1 MRKDMPMTKLNKKDK
16 RRLLIW
22 SLLILV
28 IGAYLTVFAYR
39 YWSQILENNRNREEL
54 EERYQMLLNEERSL
68 NVEVTRLQDP
78 EFVARFARE
87 RFLYS
92 REGERIIKIAD

>member
-1 MRKDMPMTKLNKKDK
+1 MPKITKKDK
-16 RRLLIW
+16 RRLMIW
-22 SLLILV
+22 SMLILI
-28 IGAYLTVFAYR
+28 IGAYLCVFAYR
-39 YWSQILENNRNREEL
+39 YWTQILENNRQREEL
-54 EERYQMLLNEERSL
+54 ELKYQTLLNEERSL

-92 REGERIIKIAD
+92 REGERIIKIAE

>member
-1 MRKDMPMTKLNKKDK
+1 MTKINKKAK
-16 RRLLIW
+16 RRLMIW

-28 IGAYLTVFAYR
+28 IGAYLSVFAYR
-39 YWSQILENNRNREEL
+39 YWTQILENNRNREEL
-54 EERYQMLLNEERSL
+54 EQRYQTLLNEERNL

>member
-1 MRKDMPMTKLNKKDK
+1 MTKITKKDK
-16 RRLLIW
+16 RRLMIW

-28 IGAYLTVFAYR
+28 IGAYLGVFAYR
-39 YWSQILENNRNREEL
+39 YWNQILENNRDREEL
-54 EERYQMLLNEERSL
+54 EQRYQTLLNDERSL

>member
-1 MRKDMPMTKLNKKDK
+1 M
-16 RRLLIW
+16 IW

-28 IGAYLTVFAYR
+28 IGAYLSVFAYR
-39 YWSQILENNRNREEL
+39 YWSQILENNRTREEL
-54 EERYQMLLNEERSL
+54 EYRYQNLLSEERSL
-68 NVEVTRLQDP
+68 NIEVTRLQDP

>member
-1 MRKDMPMTKLNKKDK
+1 MRKDEFMTKINKKAK
-16 RRLLIW
+16 RRLMIW

-28 IGAYLTVFAYR
+28 IGAYLSVFAYR
-39 YWSQILENNRNREEL
+39 YWTQILENNRNREEL
-54 EERYQMLLNEERSL
+54 EQRYQTLLNEERNL

>member
-1 MRKDMPMTKLNKKDK
+1 MPKITKKDK
-16 RRLLIW
+16 RRLMIW
-22 SLLILV
+22 LMLILI
-28 IGAYLTVFAYR
+28 IGAYLCVFAYR
-39 YWSQILENNRNREEL
+39 YWTQILENNRQREEL
-54 EERYQMLLNEERSL
+54 ELKYQTLLNEERSL

-92 REGERIIKIAD
+92 REGERIIKIAE

>member
-1 MRKDMPMTKLNKKDK
+1 MRKGGLMTKITKKAK

-28 IGAYLTVFAYR
+28 IGAYLSVFAYR
-39 YWSQILENNRNREEL
+39 YWTQILENNRNRDEL
-54 EERYQMLLNEERSL
+54 EQRYQTLLNEERSL

>member
-1 MRKDMPMTKLNKKDK
+1 MREGMLMKKISKKDK
-16 RRLLIW
+16 RRYMIW
-22 SLLILV
+22 SLLILI
-28 IGAYLTVFAYR
+28 IGAYLSVFAYR
-39 YWSQILENNRNREEL
+39 YWTQILENNRDREEL
-54 EERYQMLLNEERSL
+54 EQRYQTLLNEERSL
-68 NVEVTRLQDP
+68 SVEVTRLQDP

>member
-1 MRKDMPMTKLNKKDK
+1 MRKGMPMTKKDK

-28 IGAYLTVFAYR
+28 IGAYLSVFAYR
-39 YWSQILENNRNREEL
+39 YWTQILENNRDRDEL
-54 EERYQMLLNEERSL
+54 KQRYQTLLNEERSL

>member
-1 MRKDMPMTKLNKKDK
+1 MCGGLAMIKITRKDK
-16 RRLLIW
+16 RRLMIW

-28 IGAYLTVFAYR
+28 ISSYLAVFTYQ
-39 YWSQILENNRNREEL
+39 YWSQILENNRNRIEL
-54 EERYQMLLNEERSL
+54 EEKYQTLKENEQVLSSQF
-68 NVEVTRLQDP
+68 TRLQDP
-78 EFVARFARE
+78 DFIARFARE